1 MADATK
7 TEEAKKEAAVTET
20 APPADAAQVRITLD
34 ETSADAA
41 YSNFCRVTGT
51 PEEVIIDFALNPN
64 PFSQQD
70 QNVKIDK
77 RLVLNH
83 YTAKR
88 LFAALQHLRHNK
100 HEVIIFHVVDK
111 KTEME
116 FDFPNRPLTFIDLE
130 SGEEVKA
137 NPVDV
142 RENYLSQM
150 AAFHSDLKIRC
161 GQYQI
166 DFVEADVN
174 DGVNPILLEYMLK
187 RQKLY

>member
-88 LFAALQHLRHNK
+88 LFAALQQTILRHEQNFG
-100 HEVIIFHVVDK
+100 VI
-111 KTEME
+111 EL
-116 FDFPNRPLTFIDLE
+116 N
-130 SGEEVKA
+130 
-137 NPVDV
+137 V
-142 RENYLSQM
+142 RRRLSPG
-150 AAFHSDLKIRC
+150 APGA
-161 GQYQI
+161 
-166 DFVEADVN
+166 EA
-174 DGVNPILLEYMLK
+174 K
-187 RQKLY
+187 Q